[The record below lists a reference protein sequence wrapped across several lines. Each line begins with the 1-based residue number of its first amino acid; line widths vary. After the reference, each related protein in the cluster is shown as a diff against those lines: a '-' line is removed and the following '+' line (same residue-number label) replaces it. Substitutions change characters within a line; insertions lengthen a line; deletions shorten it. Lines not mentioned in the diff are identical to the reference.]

1 MAVIQLV
8 VALTA
13 HCDCSRTRRWQPN
26 KRAYCDTPVVRTES
40 KRIVLARGRSTRKRS
55 EEGTR
60 AQRPTVVEAGHYVE
74 APSGDGPRT

>member
-1 MAVIQLV
+1 MAMIELV

-13 HCDCSRTRRWQPN
+13 HCDRSRTRRRQPN
-26 KRAYCDTPVVRTES
+26 KRAHCDTPVVRTES

-60 AQRPTVVEAGHYVE
+60 AKRPTVAEAGHYAK